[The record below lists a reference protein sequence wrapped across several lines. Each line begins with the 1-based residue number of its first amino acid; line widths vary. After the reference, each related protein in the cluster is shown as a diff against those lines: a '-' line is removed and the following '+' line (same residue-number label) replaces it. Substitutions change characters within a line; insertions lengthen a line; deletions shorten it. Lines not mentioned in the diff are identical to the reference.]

1 MHNTAKSITLQHSA
15 VQCGLGTYNEVYVYF
30 TYTYNL
36 RIRIHIHHV
45 CTMLTEAVVIFGMWH
60 MLLTTSVAFDS
71 LSDSNS
77 IQSLQGRPLYLY
89 FCLCFFLY
97 ELVSVFDIHLSDR
110 IVMQPVQVL
119 C

>member
-1 MHNTAKSITLQHSA
+1 
-15 VQCGLGTYNEVYVYF
+15 
-30 TYTYNL
+30 
-36 RIRIHIHHV
+36 
-45 CTMLTEAVVIFGMWH
+45 MLTEAVVIFGMWH

-97 ELVSVFDIHLSDR
+97 ELVSVFNIHLSEG